1 MTRHKDSLNA
11 DYFEDMFQ
19 NTADPWDL
27 ESSAYEQAKY
37 DRSIAALNDRIY
49 GLGFEVGCAKG
60 VLTARL
66 AAQCHALLA
75 VDVSDTA
82 LEAARLRCAEWEHVS
97 FGRMAFPQQTPA
109 GAAFDLIVL
118 SEVVY
123 YWDDCDIA
131 RAGAWIAEHLAPG
144 GDVLLVHWTGD
155 TDYPQSG
162 DEAVSKMRAAL
173 GGGIYAVRVERQAR
187 YRLDLWRKGL

>member
-1 MTRHKDSLNA
+1 MTRHKDSLGA
-11 DYFEDMFQ
+11 AYFEDMFR
-19 NTADPWDL
+19 NTTDPWDL
-27 ESSAYEQAKY
+27 ETSAYEQAKY
-37 DRSIAALNDRIY
+37 DRSIAALSERIY

-60 VLTARL
+60 VLTSRL

-75 VDVSDTA
+75 VDVSETA

-97 FGRMAFPQQTPA
+97 FGRMAFPQQAPA

-123 YWDDCDIA
+123 YWDDGDIV
-131 RAGAWIAEHLAPG
+131 RAGTWVAEHLAPG

-162 DEAVSKMRAAL
+162 DAAVNKIRAAL
-173 GGGIYAVRVERQAR
+173 DDSIDTVRAERQSR
-187 YRLDLWRKGL
+187 YRLDLWRKTS